1 MNWRDLVR
9 IIVVAFGVFT
19 SGGDGGH
26 THQERYSDPQT
37 RVLVI
42 AANTCDRFSLIT
54 STPDPQPGFPET
66 MIYRDDV

>member
-37 RVLVI
+37 RVLDI
-42 AANTCDRFSLIT
+42 AANPCGRFSRIT
-54 STPDPQPGFPET
+54 LTPDRQPGFRVT
-66 MIYRDDV
+66 IDDI